1 MEEELD
7 FQTEMEQMNKGGY
20 RMGKVLELEQREQA
34 GSGSYNRF
42 EYQVHWIVCH
52 IIGQLENNAEC
63 IVFCEFHDDMAEF
76 IPEKEEYQFYQIK
89 TKEDSSDWTVAELSK
104 REKKK
109 SGGYKKSFLGF
120 IYYNF
125 LNFGVECSHCYFIS
139 NNDYD
144 KDVRLWQSYIEDGNV
159 PTDTAHLIFQQLV
172 NDVRKKSTEQIK
184 TPISFKSLV
193 DKKGI
198 EISKINDKINS
209 TISKKGNYTDF
220 YEYLS
225 TQGLTDKELHC
236 IESAKTL
243 HDSRWLNVNDFKY
256 QEIVITLRKVI
267 STYIECMGDFY
278 DASVL
283 EKECMHELL
292 KQGLSSQSLDRT
304 LIEVLYYEQR
314 FSKEI

>member
-1 MEEELD
+1 
-7 FQTEMEQMNKGGY
+7 
-20 RMGKVLELEQREQA
+20 MGKVLELEQREQA

-76 IPEKEEYQFYQIK
+76 
-89 TKEDSSDWTVAELSK
+89 
-104 REKKK
+104 
-109 SGGYKKSFLGF
+109 
-120 IYYNF
+120 
-125 LNFGVECSHCYFIS
+125 YFIS

-209 TISKKGNYTDF
+209 TISKKGNICQICF
-220 YEYLS
+220 Y
-225 TQGLTDKELHC
+225 C
-236 IESAKTL
+236 
-243 HDSRWLNVNDFKY
+243 
-256 QEIVITLRKVI
+256 RKA
-267 STYIECMGDFY
+267 D
-278 DASVL
+278 
-283 EKECMHELL
+283 
-292 KQGLSSQSLDRT
+292 
-304 LIEVLYYEQR
+304 
-314 FSKEI
+314 